1 MVYVRLYNYLETEA
15 NGGVFELWPPID
27 GLMVTLSD
35 SETMFCGFILLCVLL
50 DMVWWRL

>member
-1 MVYVRLYNYLETEA
+1 MVYFRLHNYLETEA
-15 NGGVFELWPPID
+15 SGGVFEMWPID

-35 SETMFCGFILLCVLL
+35 SETMFCGSVLLYVLL